1 MNKCQKCRNCKG
13 CRRCYDYN
21 ECPICLDYISYNN
34 IITNNILDIKNKNEV
49 IQLNKCKHIFHYNC
63 LTEWFKKESSCPLCR
78 LKIIDAYNVYTI
90 NEKRIFWRNTKCIVN
105 LLEQK
110 ISFYHI
116 KRYKNKYQYNLIENP
131 NNEMIN
137 NNSFIYLKD
146 REYLTEEFF
155 HILYQ
160 YINLIKIY
168 QNSIIIRY
176 ITGPDLINHYYSF
189 YNNNSTELLIIFN
202 NLKKRLTYYKMI
214 NS

>member
-1 MNKCQKCRNCKG
+1 MNKCQKCRKCKG
-13 CRRCYDYN
+13 CKRCHDYN
-21 ECPICLDYISYNN
+21 ECPICLDYISYDY
-34 IITNNILDIKNKNEV
+34 IVKKDILNRKNCNGV
-49 IQLNKCKHIFHYNC
+49 LQLNKCKHIFHYNC
-63 LTEWFKKESSCPLCR
+63 LIEWFKRESTCPLCR
-78 LKIIDAYNVYTI
+78 LKIIDAYNVYIYDSKKLFFCKT
-90 NEKRIFWRNTKCIVN
+90 RCVVN
-105 LLEQK
+105 LLEHK

-116 KRYKNKYQYNLIENP
+116 KKYKKNNEYNLIENP
-131 NNEMIN
+131 NYEMIN

-176 ITGPDLINHYYSF
+176 ITGPDLINNYYSF
-189 YNNNSTELLIIFN
+189 YNNNITELLIIFN
-202 NLKKRLTYYKMI
+202 NLKNRIHYYKMI